1 MSRPTVHRH
10 HLAVVLTFVLTML
23 SLVLC
28 ASQLAQTGGAQTLP
42 LESPLL
48 TRAAIQ
54 HVPGTML
61 VTGEHFTPGGAVY
74 VGFYDAWGMQLLE
87 PRWVTASA
95 TVYGPDGSQDPALG
109 FIRGGTINEVFGADY
124 VVYGPNGS
132 QDPARGF
139 RRIDASLE
147 VQSTS
152 AVYGPDGSQDPA
164 RGYVPAGAQREI
176 VGNLCGDAVMIRAL
190 DAETGAWSNVLDSR
204 PAC

>member
-10 HLAVVLTFVLTML
+10 HLAFVLTIL
-23 SLVLC
+23 GLVIC
-28 ASQLAQTGGAQTLP
+28 GSQLAQANSAQTLP
-42 LESPLL
+42 LDSPLL

-109 FIRGGTINEVFGADY
+109 FIRGGTINEVFGAGY

-139 RRIDASLE
+139 SRIDAAPE
-147 VQSTS
+147 AQAAS

-164 RGYVPAGAQREI
+164 LGYVPAGAETEV
-176 VGNLCGDAVMIRAL
+176 VGSLCGDAVMIRAL
-190 DAETGAWSNVLDSR
+190 DAETGAWSNVLDSS